1 MTTPIIRQHI
11 DHPSAWKGSDFR
23 SKSDFAEELSANQ
36 LNAFVNALHKA
47 KKAGLT
53 LETMTREGFDLSMIA
68 DDVERWFAAIV
79 DGRQFIM
86 LRGFPME
93 EYPIEDI
100 SMMYYGLGT
109 YFGGAVSQS
118 VMGDLLGE
126 VMDHSDEDPKER
138 AYRHNYYC
146 VLHTDLNDLLGM
158 LSVRKA
164 TTGGESQYASIS
176 AIHNEILTRRPELLE
191 PLYEGFNYHRRGE
204 EAPGDL
210 PYTPH
215 KVPVFSTREG
225 YLSCRW
231 VEGYMEAAAKEMGTE
246 VPPILLEALK
256 FLDEVAR
263 EVKLEF
269 VQEPGEIV
277 FANNLTML
285 HGRSSFQN
293 SGNPAEKRLLLRL
306 WLDVQGA
313 RKRPRVPELLIHQ
326 GDNIGKQEGRRPTYD
341 GEAWDHER
349 FNKPEPVRQNREL
362 VS

>member
-1 MTTPIIRQHI
+1 MTTPIIRDHI
-11 DHPSAWKGSDFR
+11 NHPSAWKGSDFK
-23 SKSDFAEELSANQ
+23 SKADFAEELSTKQ
-36 LNAFVNALHKA
+36 LAAFVEALHKA
-47 KKAGLT
+47 KKAGVT
-53 LETMTREGFDLSMIA
+53 LETMTHKDFDLSPIA
-68 DDVERWFAAIV
+68 DDVERWFDTLM

-86 LRGFPME
+86 LHEFPME
-93 EYPIEDI
+93 KYPLEDI
-100 SMMYYGLGT
+100 GMMYYGLGT
-109 YFGGAVSQS
+109 YFGAAVSQS
-118 VMGDLLGE
+118 VMGDRLGE

-164 TTGGESQYASIS
+164 TNGGESQYASIS
-176 AIHNEILTRRPELLE
+176 AIHNEILARRPELLE

-204 EAPGDL
+204 EAPGAL

-215 KVPVFSTREG
+215 KVPVFSTQDG

-231 VEGYMEAAAKEMGTE
+231 VEGYMEAAGREMGTE

-263 EVKLEF
+263 EVQLDF
-269 VQEPGEIV
+269 VQERGEIV
-277 FANNLTML
+277 FANNLTLL
-285 HGRSSFQN
+285 HGRSSFKN

-306 WLDVQGA
+306 WLDVHGPH
-313 RKRPRVPELLIHQ
+313 KRPRVPELLIHE

-341 GEAWDHER
+341 GKAWDHER
-349 FNKPEPVRQNREL
+349 FNKPEPERQNRGL